1 MKRLFKNVLL
11 VLLLALGFI
20 FGSLDVYAEEA
31 SSDVSRWTVPPIE
44 KLTTSD
50 GIDIVPDT
58 SNMVID
64 PMWGDL
70 SGELLL
76 TVIISED
83 YEKDEIVIAPEA
95 FQAISRE
102 IYNVLKKYGAESG
115 FDKDYFQFYNS
126 FQAGDNFKIKMVIKN
141 LSKFDYYYEE
151 TSFEIFPTEPLV
163 YKEKDDSTN
172 ETTGDRFFNG
182 IDLPKGFTF
191 RRTYN
196 TALKALIPGSEG
208 RYMTDDVV
216 GEALKEKGY
225 VGIEEYDK
233 YLLDFYNE
241 KYGTSYTRLDQ
252 FNKGIIREM
261 LSDADPIYLYNEA
274 YLPLFPEMNEKQLT
288 TALRKNADA
297 KPLIDEALKGTGFS
311 NPIDYLLNYYNKKYN
326 SNVCSLAYLC
336 DDAIN
341 DLFAYKGY
349 ESGSFTTETN
359 SAILLLAYDY
369 FYNEGLGFYFDEKD
383 EEGNYVDNKDI
394 ENSDRTGSLKSIGA
408 YRRDGK
414 KGDEEILERAG
425 TLESNSEKTIS
436 GVLKN
441 IGDYTP
447 NAYIGFNFMTNLRL
461 KYKAK
466 TGNLIIRYVDREG
479 NELLSDVTS
488 TEMVGKNYQTN
499 PEDILNYELVD
510 IDGVEL
516 GEYIDGTIIV
526 TYIYDKVGSEETGE
540 ITPPN
545 TGVSTTNSGLLIL
558 SLLVVNA
565 LGVSVVLR
573 KNN

>member
-11 VLLLALGFI
+11 VLLFALGFI

-102 IYNVLKKYGAESG
+102 IYNVLKEAGMEQG
-115 FDKDYFQFYNS
+115 LDEDYFKFYNP
-126 FQAGDNFKIKMVIKN
+126 FQAGDSFRVRLVITN
-141 LSKFDYYYEE
+141 LSKFNYYYEE

-163 YKEKDDSTN
+163 YGEKTG
-172 ETTGDRFFNG
+172 ETTGDKFFNG
-182 IDLPKGFTF
+182 IELPDGFTF
-191 RRTYN
+191 RRAYN
-196 TALKALIPGSEG
+196 SALQALIPNKTGRLMTDDTLGAALKA
-208 RYMTDDVV
+208 
-216 GEALKEKGY
+216 KGY
-225 VGIEEYDK
+225 AGIEEYDK

-261 LSDADPIYLYNEA
+261 FSDADPFYTLNDA
-274 YLPLFPEMNEKQLT
+274 YKKGLGITWLSGIPS
-288 TALRKNADA
+288 RA
-297 KPLIDEALKGTGFS
+297 KEDVDEALKNHGYNSPLEF
-311 NPIDYLLNYYNKKYN
+311 ILDYYNV
-326 SNVCSLAYLC
+326 SNISELT
-336 DDAIN
+336 N
-341 DLFAYKGY
+341 DMVSEFFANGN
-349 ESGSFTTETN
+349 ESGSYAIETN
-359 SAILLLAYDY
+359 KTMLVLAYNY
-369 FYNEGLGFYFDEKD
+369 FYNEGLGFYFDTKD
-383 EEGNYVDNKDI
+383 ENGNYS
-394 ENSDRTGSLKSIGA
+394 ENPEVSRSDVNGGSYSIGS
-408 YRRDGK
+408 YLRDEK

-425 TLESNSEKTIS
+425 ILKSNSENTIS
-436 GVLKN
+436 GTLKN
-441 IGDYTP
+441 VGNYTP
-447 NAYIGFNFMTNLRL
+447 NAYLDYFFMVNLQL

-545 TGVSTTNSGLLIL
+545 TGVSTTNSSLLIL

-565 LGVSVVLR
+565 LGASVVLR

>member
-1 MKRLFKNVLL
+1 MKKILQNILFVLIVVFGFML
-11 VLLLALGFI
+11 V
-20 FGSLDVYAEEA
+20 STNVYAEEA

-50 GIDIVPDT
+50 GIVIVPDT
-58 SNMVID
+58 SNIVID
-64 PMWGDL
+64 VGPYWAEVG
-70 SGELLL
+70 GE
-76 TVIISED
+76 VILNITIKED
-83 YEKDEIVIAPEA
+83 YEKDVIVIAPEV
-95 FQAISRE
+95 FQTISRE
-102 IYNVLKKYGAESG
+102 IYNVFKKVGMEQG
-115 FDKDYFQFYNS
+115 LDEDYFKFNNP
-126 FQAGDNFKIKMVIKN
+126 FQAGDDFRVRLVITN
-141 LSKFDYYYEE
+141 LSKFNYYYEE

-163 YKEKDDSTN
+163 YGKTTG
-172 ETTGDRFFNG
+172 ETTGDKFFNG
-182 IDLPKGFTF
+182 IELPEGFTF

-196 TALKALIPGSEG
+196 TALQALIPNSNG
-208 RYMTDDVV
+208 RNMTDDVV
-216 GEALKEKGY
+216 DAALKEKGY

-261 LSDADPIYLYNEA
+261 FNDVDPLYGPWIARKLGIFITPALQGNPGKLKAEILDKLAEKKFDNALEFVLEYFGISNISELTDEMINE
-274 YLPLFPEMNEKQLT
+274 LFG
-288 TALRKNADA
+288 
-297 KPLIDEALKGTGFS
+297 EAGG
-311 NPIDYLLNYYNKKYN
+311 
-326 SNVCSLAYLC
+326 
-336 DDAIN
+336 
-341 DLFAYKGY
+341 
-349 ESGSFTTETN
+349 ESGSFAIETN
-359 SAILLLAYDY
+359 KTMLILAYNY
-369 FYNEGLGFYFDEKD
+369 FYNEGLGFYFDTKD
-383 EEGNYVDNKDI
+383 ETGNYV
-394 ENSDRTGSLKSIGA
+394 ENPEVSNSNSNGGSYSIGS
-408 YRRDGK
+408 YLRDET
-414 KGDEEILERAG
+414 KGDEEIKERAG
-425 TLESNSEKTIS
+425 TLESNSENTIS
-436 GVLKN
+436 GTLKN
-441 IGDYTP
+441 IGNYTP
-447 NAYIGFNFMTNLRL
+447 NAYLDYFFMVNLQLR
-461 KYKAK
+461 YKAK
-466 TGNLIIRYVDREG
+466 YGNLIIKYVDREG

-558 SLLVVNA
+558 SLLAVNA

>member
-11 VLLLALGFI
+11 VLLLTLGFV

-50 GIDIVPDT
+50 GIVIVPDT
-58 SNMVID
+58 SNIVID
-64 PMWGDL
+64 VGPYGAEVG
-70 SGELLL
+70 GE
-76 TVIISED
+76 VILNITIKED
-83 YEKDEIVIAPEA
+83 YEKDVIVIAPEV
-95 FQAISRE
+95 FQTISRE
-102 IYNVLKKYGAESG
+102 IYNVFKKVGMEQG
-115 FDKDYFQFYNS
+115 LDEDYFKFYNP
-126 FQAGDNFKIKMVIKN
+126 FQAGDSFRVRLVITN
-141 LSKFDYYYEE
+141 LSKFNYYYEE

-163 YKEKDDSTN
+163 YGEKTG
-172 ETTGDRFFNG
+172 ETTGDKFFNG
-182 IDLPKGFTF
+182 IELPDGFTF
-191 RRTYN
+191 RRAYN
-196 TALKALIPGSEG
+196 SALQALIPNSNG
-208 RYMTDDVV
+208 RNMTDDVV
-216 GEALKEKGY
+216 DAALKEKGY

-311 NPIDYLLNYYNKKYN
+311 NPIDYLLDYYNKKYN
-326 SNVCSLAYLC
+326 SNVSSLAYLC

-394 ENSDRTGSLKSIGA
+394 ENSDRTGSLNSIGS
-408 YRRDGK
+408 YMRDEK

-545 TGVSTTNSGLLIL
+545 TGVSTTNSSLLIL

-565 LGVSVVLR
+565 LGASVVLR

>member
-11 VLLLALGFI
+11 VLLLTLGFV

-58 SNMVID
+58 SNVVIKV
-64 PMWGDL
+64 GRYSAEV
-70 SGELLL
+70 SGE
-76 TVIISED
+76 VILNVTIDED

-102 IYNVLKKYGAESG
+102 IYNVLKKAGREQG
-115 FDKDYFQFYNS
+115 LDEDYFKFYNP
-126 FQAGDNFKIKMVIKN
+126 FQAGDSFRVRLVITN
-141 LSKFDYYYEE
+141 LSKFNYYYEE

-163 YKEKDDSTN
+163 YGEKTG
-172 ETTGDRFFNG
+172 ETTGDKFFNG
-182 IDLPKGFTF
+182 IELPDGFTF
-191 RRTYN
+191 RRAYN
-196 TALKALIPGSEG
+196 SALQALIPNKTGRLMTDDTLGAALKA
-208 RYMTDDVV
+208 
-216 GEALKEKGY
+216 KGY
-225 VGIEEYDK
+225 AGIEEYDK

-261 LSDADPIYLYNEA
+261 FSDADPFYTLNDA
-274 YLPLFPEMNEKQLT
+274 Y
-288 TALRKNADA
+288 RKGLGITWLSANPRSA
-297 KPLIDEALKGTGFS
+297 KRDVDKALKNHGYNS
-311 NPIDYLLNYYNKKYN
+311 PIEFILDYYNV
-326 SNVCSLAYLC
+326 SNISELT
-336 DDAIN
+336 N
-341 DLFAYKGY
+341 DMVSEFFANGN
-349 ESGSFTTETN
+349 ESGSYAIETN
-359 SAILLLAYDY
+359 KTMLVLAYNY
-369 FYNEGLGFYFDEKD
+369 FYNEGLGFYFDTKD
-383 EEGNYVDNKDI
+383 ENGNYS
-394 ENSDRTGSLKSIGA
+394 ENPEVSRSDVNGGSYSIGS
-408 YRRDGK
+408 YLRDEK

-425 TLESNSEKTIS
+425 TLKSNSENTIS
-436 GVLKN
+436 GTLKN
-441 IGDYTP
+441 VGNYTP
-447 NAYIGFNFMTNLRL
+447 NAYLDYFFMVNLQL

-479 NELLSDVTS
+479 NELLSSVTS

-526 TYIYDKVGSEETGE
+526 TYIYDKVGSEGTGE

-545 TGVSTTNSGLLIL
+545 TGVSTTNSCLFIL
-558 SLLVVNA
+558 SLLAVNA
-565 LGVSVVLR
+565 LGASVVLR

>member
-1 MKRLFKNVLL
+1 MKRLFKDVLL
-11 VLLLALGFI
+11 VLLLALGFV

-50 GIDIVPDT
+50 GIDITPDT
-58 SNMVID
+58 SNVVIKV
-64 PMWGDL
+64 GKYSAEV
-70 SGELLL
+70 SGE
-76 TVIISED
+76 VILNITIDEN

-102 IYNVLKKYGAESG
+102 IYNVLKEAGREQG
-115 FDKDYFQFYNS
+115 LDEDYFKFYNP
-126 FQAGDNFKIKMVIKN
+126 FQAGDSFRVRLVITN

-163 YKEKDDSTN
+163 YGEKTG
-172 ETTGDRFFNG
+172 ETTGDKFFNG
-182 IDLPKGFTF
+182 IELPDGFTF
-191 RRTYN
+191 RRAYN
-196 TALKALIPGSEG
+196 SALQALIPNKTGRLMTDDTLGAALKA
-208 RYMTDDVV
+208 
-216 GEALKEKGY
+216 KGY
-225 VGIEEYDK
+225 AGIEEYDK

-261 LSDADPIYLYNEA
+261 FSDADPFYTLNDA
-274 YLPLFPEMNEKQLT
+274 Y
-288 TALRKNADA
+288 RKGLGITWLSGIPSRA
-297 KPLIDEALKGTGFS
+297 KEDVDKALKNHGYNSPLEF
-311 NPIDYLLNYYNKKYN
+311 ILDYYNV
-326 SNVCSLAYLC
+326 SNISELT
-336 DDAIN
+336 N
-341 DLFAYKGY
+341 DMVSEFFANGN
-349 ESGSFTTETN
+349 ESGSYAIETN
-359 SAILLLAYDY
+359 KTMLVLAYNY
-369 FYNEGLGFYFDEKD
+369 FYNEGLGFYFDTKD
-383 EEGNYVDNKDI
+383 ENGNYI
-394 ENSDRTGSLKSIGA
+394 ENPEVRRSDVNGGSYSIGS
-408 YRRDGK
+408 YLRDEK

-425 TLESNSEKTIS
+425 TLKSNSENTIS
-436 GVLKN
+436 GTLKN
-441 IGDYTP
+441 VGNYTP
-447 NAYIGFNFMTNLRL
+447 DAYLDYFFMVNLQL

-466 TGNLIIRYVDREG
+466 YGNLIIRYVDREG
-479 NELLSDVTS
+479 NELLSSVTS

-510 IDGVEL
+510 IDGVEI

-558 SLLVVNA
+558 SLLAVNA
-565 LGVSVVLR
+565 LGASVVLR

>member
-1 MKRLFKNVLL
+1 
-11 VLLLALGFI
+11 
-20 FGSLDVYAEEA
+20 
-31 SSDVSRWTVPPIE
+31 
-44 KLTTSD
+44 
-50 GIDIVPDT
+50 
-58 SNMVID
+58 
-64 PMWGDL
+64 
-70 SGELLL
+70 
-76 TVIISED
+76 
-83 YEKDEIVIAPEA
+83 
-95 FQAISRE
+95 
-102 IYNVLKKYGAESG
+102 
-115 FDKDYFQFYNS
+115 
-126 FQAGDNFKIKMVIKN
+126 
-141 LSKFDYYYEE
+141 
-151 TSFEIFPTEPLV
+151 
-163 YKEKDDSTN
+163 
-172 ETTGDRFFNG
+172 
-182 IDLPKGFTF
+182 
-191 RRTYN
+191 
-196 TALKALIPGSEG
+196 
-208 RYMTDDVV
+208 
-216 GEALKEKGY
+216 
-225 VGIEEYDK
+225 
-233 YLLDFYNE
+233 
-241 KYGTSYTRLDQ
+241 
-252 FNKGIIREM
+252 M
-261 LSDADPIYLYNEA
+261 LSDADPIYVYNEA

-326 SNVCSLAYLC
+326 SNVSSLAYLC

-394 ENSDRTGSLKSIGA
+394 ENSDRTGSLNSIGS
-408 YRRDGK
+408 YMRDEK

-466 TGNLIIRYVDREG
+466 TGNLIIKYVDREG

-545 TGVSTTNSGLLIL
+545 TGVSTTNSSLLIL

-565 LGVSVVLR
+565 LGASVVLR

>member
-1 MKRLFKNVLL
+1 MKKILQNILFVLIVVFGFML
-11 VLLLALGFI
+11 V
-20 FGSLDVYAEEA
+20 STNVYAEET

-50 GIDIVPDT
+50 GIVIVPDT
-58 SNMVID
+58 SNIVID
-64 PMWGDL
+64 VGPDGAEVG
-70 SGELLL
+70 GE
-76 TVIISED
+76 VILNITIKED
-83 YEKDEIVIAPEA
+83 YEKDVIVIAPEV
-95 FQAISRE
+95 FQTISRE
-102 IYNVLKKYGAESG
+102 IYNVFKKVGMEQG
-115 FDKDYFQFYNS
+115 LDEDYFKFYNP
-126 FQAGDNFKIKMVIKN
+126 FQAGDSFRVRLVITN
-141 LSKFDYYYEE
+141 LSKFNYYYEE

-163 YKEKDDSTN
+163 YGEKTG
-172 ETTGDRFFNG
+172 ETTGDKFFNG
-182 IDLPKGFTF
+182 IELPDGFTF
-191 RRTYN
+191 RRAYN
-196 TALKALIPGSEG
+196 TALQALIPNSNG
-208 RYMTDDVV
+208 RNMTDDVV
-216 GEALKEKGY
+216 DAALKEKGY

-233 YLLDFYNE
+233 YLLNFYNE

-261 LSDADPIYLYNEA
+261 FSDADPFYTLNDA
-274 YLPLFPEMNEKQLT
+274 YKKGLGITWLSGIPS
-288 TALRKNADA
+288 RA
-297 KPLIDEALKGTGFS
+297 KEDVDEALKNHGYNSPLEF
-311 NPIDYLLNYYNKKYN
+311 ILDYYNV
-326 SNVCSLAYLC
+326 SNISELT
-336 DDAIN
+336 N
-341 DLFAYKGY
+341 DMVSEFFANGI
-349 ESGSFTTETN
+349 ESGSYAIETN
-359 SAILLLAYDY
+359 KTMLVLAYNY
-369 FYNEGLGFYFDEKD
+369 FYNEGLGFYFDTKD
-383 EEGNYVDNKDI
+383 DNGNYS
-394 ENSDRTGSLKSIGA
+394 ENPEVSRSDVNGGSYSIGS
-408 YRRDGK
+408 YLRDEK

-425 TLESNSEKTIS
+425 ILKSNSENTIS
-436 GVLKN
+436 GTLKN
-441 IGDYTP
+441 VGNYTP
-447 NAYIGFNFMTNLRL
+447 NAYLDYFFMVNLQL

-545 TGVSTTNSGLLIL
+545 TGVSTTNSSLLIL

-565 LGVSVVLR
+565 LGASVVLR

>member
-11 VLLLALGFI
+11 VLLLTLGFV

-102 IYNVLKKYGAESG
+102 IYNVLKEAGMEQG
-115 FDKDYFQFYNS
+115 LDEDYFKFYNP
-126 FQAGDNFKIKMVIKN
+126 FQAGDSFRVRLVITN
-141 LSKFDYYYEE
+141 LSKFNYYYEE

-163 YKEKDDSTN
+163 YGEKTG
-172 ETTGDRFFNG
+172 ETTGDKFFNG
-182 IDLPKGFTF
+182 IELPDGFTF
-191 RRTYN
+191 RRAYN
-196 TALKALIPGSEG
+196 SALQALIPNKTGRLMTDDTLGAALKA
-208 RYMTDDVV
+208 
-216 GEALKEKGY
+216 KGY
-225 VGIEEYDK
+225 AGIEEYDK

-261 LSDADPIYLYNEA
+261 FSDADPFYTLNDA
-274 YLPLFPEMNEKQLT
+274 YKKGLGITWLSGIPS
-288 TALRKNADA
+288 RA
-297 KPLIDEALKGTGFS
+297 KEDVDEALKNHGYNSPLEF
-311 NPIDYLLNYYNKKYN
+311 ILDYYNV
-326 SNVCSLAYLC
+326 SNISELT
-336 DDAIN
+336 N
-341 DLFAYKGY
+341 DMVSEFFANGN
-349 ESGSFTTETN
+349 ESGSYAIETN
-359 SAILLLAYDY
+359 KTMLVLAYNY
-369 FYNEGLGFYFDEKD
+369 FYNEGLGFYFDTKD
-383 EEGNYVDNKDI
+383 ENGNYS
-394 ENSDRTGSLKSIGA
+394 ENPEVSRSDVNGGSYSIGS
-408 YRRDGK
+408 YLRDEK

-425 TLESNSEKTIS
+425 ILKSNSENTIS
-436 GVLKN
+436 GTLKN
-441 IGDYTP
+441 VGNYTP
-447 NAYIGFNFMTNLRL
+447 NAYLDYFFMVNLQL

-565 LGVSVVLR
+565 LGASVVLR

>member
-11 VLLLALGFI
+11 VLLLTLGFV

-95 FQAISRE
+95 FQAISRK
-102 IYNVLKKYGAESG
+102 IYNVLKEAGMEQG
-115 FDKDYFQFYNS
+115 LDEDYFKFYNP
-126 FQAGDNFKIKMVIKN
+126 FQAGDSFRVRLVITN
-141 LSKFDYYYEE
+141 LSKFNYYYEE

-163 YKEKDDSTN
+163 YGEKTG
-172 ETTGDRFFNG
+172 ETTGDKFFNG
-182 IDLPKGFTF
+182 IELPDGFTF
-191 RRTYN
+191 RRAYN

-225 VGIEEYDK
+225 AGIEEYDK

-261 LSDADPIYLYNEA
+261 FNDVDPLYGPWIARKLGIFITPALQGNPGKLKAEILDKLAEKKFDNALEFVLEYFGISNISELTDEMINE
-274 YLPLFPEMNEKQLT
+274 LFG
-288 TALRKNADA
+288 
-297 KPLIDEALKGTGFS
+297 EAGG
-311 NPIDYLLNYYNKKYN
+311 
-326 SNVCSLAYLC
+326 
-336 DDAIN
+336 
-341 DLFAYKGY
+341 
-349 ESGSFTTETN
+349 ESGSFAIETN
-359 SAILLLAYDY
+359 KTMLILAYNY
-369 FYNEGLGFYFDEKD
+369 FYNEGLGFYFDTKD
-383 EEGNYVDNKDI
+383 ETGNYI
-394 ENSDRTGSLKSIGA
+394 ENPEVSNSNSNGGSYSIGS
-408 YRRDGK
+408 YLRDEK

-425 TLESNSEKTIS
+425 ILKSNSENTIS
-436 GVLKN
+436 GTLKN
-441 IGDYTP
+441 VGNYTP
-447 NAYIGFNFMTNLRL
+447 NAYLDYFFMVNLQL

-545 TGVSTTNSGLLIL
+545 TGVSTTNSSLLIL

-565 LGVSVVLR
+565 LGASVVLR

>member
-11 VLLLALGFI
+11 VLLLTLGFV

-102 IYNVLKKYGAESG
+102 IYNVLKEAGMEQG
-115 FDKDYFQFYNS
+115 LDEDYFKFYNP
-126 FQAGDNFKIKMVIKN
+126 FQAGDSFRVRLVITN
-141 LSKFDYYYEE
+141 LSKFNYYYEE

-163 YKEKDDSTN
+163 YGEKTG
-172 ETTGDRFFNG
+172 ETTGDKFFNG
-182 IDLPKGFTF
+182 IELPDGFTF
-191 RRTYN
+191 RRAYN

-225 VGIEEYDK
+225 AGIEEYDK

-261 LSDADPIYLYNEA
+261 FSDADPFYTLNDA
-274 YLPLFPEMNEKQLT
+274 YKKGLGITWLSGIPS
-288 TALRKNADA
+288 RA
-297 KPLIDEALKGTGFS
+297 KEDVDEALKNHGYNSPLEF
-311 NPIDYLLNYYNKKYN
+311 ILDYYNV
-326 SNVCSLAYLC
+326 SNISELT
-336 DDAIN
+336 N
-341 DLFAYKGY
+341 DMVSEFFANGN
-349 ESGSFTTETN
+349 ESGSYAIETN
-359 SAILLLAYDY
+359 KTMLVLAYNY
-369 FYNEGLGFYFDEKD
+369 FYNEGLGFYFDTKD
-383 EEGNYVDNKDI
+383 ENGNYS
-394 ENSDRTGSLKSIGA
+394 ENPEVSRSDVNGGSYSIGS
-408 YRRDGK
+408 YLRDEK

-425 TLESNSEKTIS
+425 ILKSNSENTIS
-436 GVLKN
+436 GTLKN
-441 IGDYTP
+441 VGNYTP
-447 NAYIGFNFMTNLRL
+447 NVYLDYFFMVNLQL

-545 TGVSTTNSGLLIL
+545 TGVSTTNSSLLIL

-565 LGVSVVLR
+565 LGASVVLR

>member
-11 VLLLALGFI
+11 VLLLTLGFV

-58 SNMVID
+58 SNVVIKV
-64 PMWGDL
+64 GRYSAEV
-70 SGELLL
+70 SGE
-76 TVIISED
+76 VILNVTIDED

-102 IYNVLKKYGAESG
+102 IYNVLKEAGREQG
-115 FDKDYFQFYNS
+115 LDEDYFKFYNP
-126 FQAGDNFKIKMVIKN
+126 FQAGDSFRVRLVITN
-141 LSKFDYYYEE
+141 LSKFNYYYEE

-163 YKEKDDSTN
+163 YGEKTG
-172 ETTGDRFFNG
+172 ETTGDKFFNG
-182 IDLPKGFTF
+182 IELPDGFTF
-191 RRTYN
+191 RRAYN
-196 TALKALIPGSEG
+196 SALQALVPNKTGRLMTDDTLGAALKA
-208 RYMTDDVV
+208 
-216 GEALKEKGY
+216 KGY
-225 VGIEEYDK
+225 AGIEEYDK

-261 LSDADPIYLYNEA
+261 FSDVDPFYTLNDAYKKGLGITWLSGIPS
-274 YLPLFPEMNEKQLT
+274 
-288 TALRKNADA
+288 RA
-297 KPLIDEALKGTGFS
+297 KEDVDEALKNHGYNSPLEF
-311 NPIDYLLNYYNKKYN
+311 ILDYYNV
-326 SNVCSLAYLC
+326 SNISELT
-336 DDAIN
+336 N
-341 DLFAYKGY
+341 DMVSEFFANGN
-349 ESGSFTTETN
+349 ESGSYAIETN
-359 SAILLLAYDY
+359 KTMLVLAYNY
-369 FYNEGLGFYFDEKD
+369 FYNEGLGFYFDTKD
-383 EEGNYVDNKDI
+383 ENGNYS
-394 ENSDRTGSLKSIGA
+394 ENPEVSRSDVNGGSYSIGS
-408 YRRDGK
+408 YLRDEK

-425 TLESNSEKTIS
+425 ILKSNSENTIS
-436 GVLKN
+436 GTLKN
-441 IGDYTP
+441 VGNYTP
-447 NAYIGFNFMTNLRL
+447 NAYLDYFFMVNLQL

-545 TGVSTTNSGLLIL
+545 TGVSTTNSSLLIL

-565 LGVSVVLR
+565 LGASVVLR

>member
-11 VLLLALGFI
+11 VLLLTLGFV

-58 SNMVID
+58 SNVVIKV
-64 PMWGDL
+64 GRYSAEV
-70 SGELLL
+70 SGE
-76 TVIISED
+76 VILNVTIDED

-102 IYNVLKKYGAESG
+102 IYNVLKEAGREQG
-115 FDKDYFQFYNS
+115 LDEDYFKFYNP
-126 FQAGDNFKIKMVIKN
+126 FQAGDSFRVRLVITN
-141 LSKFDYYYEE
+141 LSKFNYYYEE

-163 YKEKDDSTN
+163 YGEKTG
-172 ETTGDRFFNG
+172 ETTGDKFFNG
-182 IDLPKGFTF
+182 IELPDGFTF
-191 RRTYN
+191 RRAYN
-196 TALKALIPGSEG
+196 SALQALIPNKTGRLMTDDTLGAALKA
-208 RYMTDDVV
+208 
-216 GEALKEKGY
+216 KGY
-225 VGIEEYDK
+225 AGIEEYDK

-261 LSDADPIYLYNEA
+261 FSDADPFYTLNDA
-274 YLPLFPEMNEKQLT
+274 YKKGLGITWLSGIPS
-288 TALRKNADA
+288 RA
-297 KPLIDEALKGTGFS
+297 KEDVDEALKNHGYNSPLEF
-311 NPIDYLLNYYNKKYN
+311 ILDYYNV
-326 SNVCSLAYLC
+326 SNISELT
-336 DDAIN
+336 N
-341 DLFAYKGY
+341 DMVSEFFANGN
-349 ESGSFTTETN
+349 ESGSYAIETN
-359 SAILLLAYDY
+359 KTMLVLAYNY
-369 FYNEGLGFYFDEKD
+369 FYNEGLGFYFDTKD
-383 EEGNYVDNKDI
+383 ENGNYS
-394 ENSDRTGSLKSIGA
+394 ENPEVSRSDVNGGSYSIGS
-408 YRRDGK
+408 YLRDEK

-425 TLESNSEKTIS
+425 ILKSNSENTIS
-436 GVLKN
+436 GTLKN
-441 IGDYTP
+441 VGNYTP
-447 NAYIGFNFMTNLRL
+447 NAYLDYFFMVNLQL

-545 TGVSTTNSGLLIL
+545 TGVSTTNSSLLIL

-565 LGVSVVLR
+565 LGASVVLI

>member
-1 MKRLFKNVLL
+1 MKRLFKDVLL
-11 VLLLALGFI
+11 VLLLALGFV

-50 GIDIVPDT
+50 GIDITPDT
-58 SNMVID
+58 SNVVIKV
-64 PMWGDL
+64 GKYSAEV
-70 SGELLL
+70 SGE
-76 TVIISED
+76 VILNITIDEN

-102 IYNVLKKYGAESG
+102 IYNVLKEAGREQG
-115 FDKDYFQFYNS
+115 LDEDYFKFYNP
-126 FQAGDNFKIKMVIKN
+126 FQAGDSFRVRLVITN

-163 YKEKDDSTN
+163 YGEKTG
-172 ETTGDRFFNG
+172 ETTGDKFFNG
-182 IDLPKGFTF
+182 IELPDGFTF
-191 RRTYN
+191 RRAYN
-196 TALKALIPGSEG
+196 SALQALIPNKNGRLMTDDTLGAALKA
-208 RYMTDDVV
+208 
-216 GEALKEKGY
+216 KGY
-225 VGIEEYDK
+225 AGIEEYDK

-261 LSDADPIYLYNEA
+261 FSDADPFYTLNDA
-274 YLPLFPEMNEKQLT
+274 YRKGLGITWLSANPRSAKSDVDA
-288 TALRKNADA
+288 ALRKHGYNS
-297 KPLIDEALKGTGFS
+297 PLEFILD
-311 NPIDYLLNYYNKKYN
+311 YYNV
-326 SNVCSLAYLC
+326 SNISELT
-336 DDAIN
+336 N
-341 DLFAYKGY
+341 DMVSEFFANGN
-349 ESGSFTTETN
+349 ESGSYAIETN
-359 SAILLLAYDY
+359 KTMLVLAYNY
-369 FYNEGLGFYFDEKD
+369 FYNEGLGFYFDTKD
-383 EEGNYVDNKDI
+383 ENGNYS
-394 ENSDRTGSLKSIGA
+394 ENPEVRRSDVNGGSYSIGS
-408 YRRDGK
+408 YLRDEK

-425 TLESNSEKTIS
+425 TLKSNSENTIS
-436 GVLKN
+436 GTLKN
-441 IGDYTP
+441 VGNYTP
-447 NAYIGFNFMTNLRL
+447 DAYLDYFFMVNLQL

-466 TGNLIIRYVDREG
+466 YGNLIIRYVDREG
-479 NELLSDVTS
+479 NELLSSVTS

-545 TGVSTTNSGLLIL
+545 TGVSTTNPGLLIL
-558 SLLVVNA
+558 SLLAVNA
-565 LGVSVVLR
+565 LGASVVLR

>member
-11 VLLLALGFI
+11 VLLLTLGFV

-50 GIDIVPDT
+50 GIVIVPDT
-58 SNMVID
+58 SNIVID
-64 PMWGDL
+64 VGPDGAEVG
-70 SGELLL
+70 GE
-76 TVIISED
+76 VILNITIKED
-83 YEKDEIVIAPEA
+83 YEKDVIVIAPEV
-95 FQAISRE
+95 FQTISRE
-102 IYNVLKKYGAESG
+102 IYNVFKKVGMEQG
-115 FDKDYFQFYNS
+115 LDEDYFKFYNP
-126 FQAGDNFKIKMVIKN
+126 FQAGDSFRVRLVITN
-141 LSKFDYYYEE
+141 LSKFNYYYEE

-163 YKEKDDSTN
+163 YGEKTG
-172 ETTGDRFFNG
+172 ETTGDKFFNG
-182 IDLPKGFTF
+182 IELPDGFTF
-191 RRTYN
+191 RRAYN
-196 TALKALIPGSEG
+196 TALQALIPNSNG
-208 RYMTDDVV
+208 RNMTDDVV
-216 GEALKEKGY
+216 DAALKEKGY

-261 LSDADPIYLYNEA
+261 FNDVDPLYGPWIARKLGIFITPALQGNPGKLKAEILDKLAEKKFDNALEFVLEYFGISNISELTDEMINE
-274 YLPLFPEMNEKQLT
+274 LFG
-288 TALRKNADA
+288 
-297 KPLIDEALKGTGFS
+297 EAGG
-311 NPIDYLLNYYNKKYN
+311 
-326 SNVCSLAYLC
+326 
-336 DDAIN
+336 
-341 DLFAYKGY
+341 
-349 ESGSFTTETN
+349 ESGSFAIETN
-359 SAILLLAYDY
+359 KTMLILAYNY
-369 FYNEGLGFYFDEKD
+369 FYNEGLGFYFDTKD
-383 EEGNYVDNKDI
+383 ETGNYI
-394 ENSDRTGSLKSIGA
+394 ENPEVSNSNSNGGSYSIGS
-408 YRRDGK
+408 YLRDET
-414 KGDEEILERAG
+414 KGDEEIKERAG
-425 TLESNSEKTIS
+425 TLESNSENTIS
-436 GVLKN
+436 GTLKN
-441 IGDYTP
+441 VGNYTP
-447 NAYIGFNFMTNLRL
+447 NAYLDYFFMVNLQL

-479 NELLSDVTS
+479 NELLSSVTN
-488 TEMVGKNYQTN
+488 TEIVGKDYQTN

-545 TGVSTTNSGLLIL
+545 TGVSITNSGLLIL

-565 LGVSVVLR
+565 LGASVVLR

>member
-11 VLLLALGFI
+11 VLLLTLGFV

-31 SSDVSRWTVPPIE
+31 SSDVSKWTVPPIE

-58 SNMVID
+58 SNVVIKV
-64 PMWGDL
+64 GRYSAEV
-70 SGELLL
+70 SGE
-76 TVIISED
+76 VILNVTIDED
-83 YEKDEIVIAPEA
+83 YEKDVIVIAPEV
-95 FQAISRE
+95 FQTISRE
-102 IYNVLKKYGAESG
+102 IYNVFKKVGMEQG
-115 FDKDYFQFYNS
+115 LDEDYFKFYNP
-126 FQAGDNFKIKMVIKN
+126 FQAGDSFRVRLVITN
-141 LSKFDYYYEE
+141 LSKFNYYYEE

-163 YKEKDDSTN
+163 YGEKTG
-172 ETTGDRFFNG
+172 ETTGDKFFNG
-182 IDLPKGFTF
+182 IELPDGFTF
-191 RRTYN
+191 RRAYN
-196 TALKALIPGSEG
+196 TALQALIPNSNG
-208 RYMTDDVV
+208 RNMTDDVV
-216 GEALKEKGY
+216 DAALKEKGY

-261 LSDADPIYLYNEA
+261 FNDVDPLYGPWIARKLGIFITPALQGNPGKLKAEILDKLAEKKFDNALEFVLEYFGISNISELTDEMINE
-274 YLPLFPEMNEKQLT
+274 LFG
-288 TALRKNADA
+288 
-297 KPLIDEALKGTGFS
+297 EAGG
-311 NPIDYLLNYYNKKYN
+311 
-326 SNVCSLAYLC
+326 
-336 DDAIN
+336 
-341 DLFAYKGY
+341 
-349 ESGSFTTETN
+349 ESGSFAIETN
-359 SAILLLAYDY
+359 KTMLILAYNY
-369 FYNEGLGFYFDEKD
+369 FYNEGLGFYFDTKD
-383 EEGNYVDNKDI
+383 ETGNYI
-394 ENSDRTGSLKSIGA
+394 ENPEVSNSNSNGGSYSIGS
-408 YRRDGK
+408 YLRDET
-414 KGDEEILERAG
+414 KGDEEIKERAG
-425 TLESNSEKTIS
+425 TLESNSENTIS
-436 GVLKN
+436 GTLKN
-441 IGDYTP
+441 VGNYTP
-447 NAYIGFNFMTNLRL
+447 NAYLDYFFMVNLQL

-545 TGVSTTNSGLLIL
+545 TGVSTTNSSLLIL

-565 LGVSVVLR
+565 LGASVVLR

>member
-11 VLLLALGFI
+11 ILLLTLGFV

-58 SNMVID
+58 SNVVIKV
-64 PMWGDL
+64 GKYSAEV
-70 SGELLL
+70 SGE
-76 TVIISED
+76 VILNVTIDED

-95 FQAISRE
+95 FQAISGE
-102 IYNVLKKYGAESG
+102 IYNVLKEAGREQG
-115 FDKDYFQFYNS
+115 LDEDYFKFYNP
-126 FQAGDNFKIKMVIKN
+126 FQAGDSFRVRLVITN
-141 LSKFDYYYEE
+141 LSKFNYYYEE

-163 YKEKDDSTN
+163 YGEKTG
-172 ETTGDRFFNG
+172 ETTGDKFFNG
-182 IDLPKGFTF
+182 IELPDGFTF
-191 RRTYN
+191 RRAYN
-196 TALKALIPGSEG
+196 SALQALIPNKTGRLMTDDTLGAALKA
-208 RYMTDDVV
+208 
-216 GEALKEKGY
+216 KGY
-225 VGIEEYDK
+225 AGIEEYDK

-261 LSDADPIYLYNEA
+261 FSDADPFYTLNDA
-274 YLPLFPEMNEKQLT
+274 YKKGLGITWLSGNP
-288 TALRKNADA
+288 RRA
-297 KPLIDEALKGTGFS
+297 KEDVDEALKNHGYNSPLEF
-311 NPIDYLLNYYNKKYN
+311 ILDYYNV
-326 SNVCSLAYLC
+326 SNISELT
-336 DDAIN
+336 N
-341 DLFAYKGY
+341 DMVSEFFANGN
-349 ESGSFTTETN
+349 ESGSYAIETN
-359 SAILLLAYDY
+359 KTMLVLAYNY
-369 FYNEGLGFYFDEKD
+369 FYNEGLGFYFDTKD
-383 EEGNYVDNKDI
+383 ENGNYS
-394 ENSDRTGSLKSIGA
+394 ENPEVNRSNVNGGSYSIGS
-408 YRRDGK
+408 YLRDEK

-425 TLESNSEKTIS
+425 ILKSNSENTIS
-436 GVLKN
+436 GTLKN
-441 IGDYTP
+441 VGNYTP
-447 NAYIGFNFMTNLRL
+447 NAYLDYFFMVNLQL

-479 NELLSDVTS
+479 NELLSNVTS

-545 TGVSTTNSGLLIL
+545 TGVSTTNSSLLIL

-565 LGVSVVLR
+565 LGASVVLR

>member
-1 MKRLFKNVLL
+1 MKKILQNILFVLIVVFGFML
-11 VLLLALGFI
+11 V
-20 FGSLDVYAEEA
+20 STNVYAEEA

-50 GIDIVPDT
+50 GIVIVPDT
-58 SNMVID
+58 SNIVID
-64 PMWGDL
+64 VGPDGAEVG
-70 SGELLL
+70 GE
-76 TVIISED
+76 VILNITIKED
-83 YEKDEIVIAPEA
+83 YEKDVIVIAPEV
-95 FQAISRE
+95 FQTISRE
-102 IYNVLKKYGAESG
+102 IYNVFKKVGMEQG
-115 FDKDYFQFYNS
+115 LDEDYFKFYNP
-126 FQAGDNFKIKMVIKN
+126 FQAGDSFRVRLVITN
-141 LSKFDYYYEE
+141 LSKFNYYYEE

-163 YKEKDDSTN
+163 YGEKTG
-172 ETTGDRFFNG
+172 ETTGDKFFNG
-182 IDLPKGFTF
+182 IELPDGFTF
-191 RRTYN
+191 RRAYN
-196 TALKALIPGSEG
+196 TALQALIPNSNG
-208 RYMTDDVV
+208 RNMTDDVV
-216 GEALKEKGY
+216 DAALKEKGY

-261 LSDADPIYLYNEA
+261 FNDVDPLYGPWIARKLGIFITPALQGNPGKLKAEILDKLAEKKFDNALEFVLEYFGISNISELTDEMINE
-274 YLPLFPEMNEKQLT
+274 LFG
-288 TALRKNADA
+288 
-297 KPLIDEALKGTGFS
+297 EAGG
-311 NPIDYLLNYYNKKYN
+311 
-326 SNVCSLAYLC
+326 
-336 DDAIN
+336 
-341 DLFAYKGY
+341 
-349 ESGSFTTETN
+349 ESGSFAIETN
-359 SAILLLAYDY
+359 KTMLILAYNY
-369 FYNEGLGFYFDEKD
+369 FYNEGLGFYFDTKD
-383 EEGNYVDNKDI
+383 ETGNYI
-394 ENSDRTGSLKSIGA
+394 ENPEVSNSNSNGGSYSIGS
-408 YRRDGK
+408 YLRDET
-414 KGDEEILERAG
+414 KGDEEIKERAG
-425 TLESNSEKTIS
+425 TLESNSENTIS
-436 GVLKN
+436 GTLKN
-441 IGDYTP
+441 IGNYTP
-447 NAYIGFNFMTNLRL
+447 NAYLDYFFMVNLQL

-545 TGVSTTNSGLLIL
+545 TGVSTTNSSLLIL

-565 LGVSVVLR
+565 LGASVVLR

>member
-1 MKRLFKNVLL
+1 MKRLFKDV
-11 VLLLALGFI
+11 LLALLLTLGFV

-58 SNMVID
+58 SNVVIKV
-64 PMWGDL
+64 GRYSEEV
-70 SGELLL
+70 SGE
-76 TVIISED
+76 VILNVTIDED

-102 IYNVLKKYGAESG
+102 IYNVLKEAGREQG
-115 FDKDYFQFYNS
+115 LDEDYFKFYNP
-126 FQAGDNFKIKMVIKN
+126 FQAGDSFRVRLVITNF
-141 LSKFDYYYEE
+141 SKFNYYYEE

-163 YKEKDDSTN
+163 YGEKTG
-172 ETTGDRFFNG
+172 ETTGDKFFNG
-182 IDLPKGFTF
+182 IELPDGFTF
-191 RRTYN
+191 RRAYN
-196 TALKALIPGSEG
+196 SALRALIPNKTARLMTDDTLGAALKA
-208 RYMTDDVV
+208 
-216 GEALKEKGY
+216 KGY
-225 VGIEEYDK
+225 AGIEEYDK

-261 LSDADPIYLYNEA
+261 FSDADPFYTLNDA
-274 YLPLFPEMNEKQLT
+274 YKKGLGITWLSGNP
-288 TALRKNADA
+288 RRA
-297 KPLIDEALKGTGFS
+297 KEDVDEALKNHGYNSPLEF
-311 NPIDYLLNYYNKKYN
+311 ILDYYNV
-326 SNVCSLAYLC
+326 SNISELT
-336 DDAIN
+336 N
-341 DLFAYKGY
+341 DMVSEFFANGI
-349 ESGSFTTETN
+349 ESGSYAIETN
-359 SAILLLAYDY
+359 KTMLVLAYNY
-369 FYNEGLGFYFDEKD
+369 FYNEGLGFYFDTKD
-383 EEGNYVDNKDI
+383 ENGNYS
-394 ENSDRTGSLKSIGA
+394 ENPEVSRSDVNGGSYSIGS
-408 YRRDGK
+408 YLRDEK

-425 TLESNSEKTIS
+425 TLKSNSENTIS
-436 GVLKN
+436 GTLKN
-441 IGDYTP
+441 VGNYTP
-447 NAYIGFNFMTNLRL
+447 NAYLDYFFMVNLQL

-545 TGVSTTNSGLLIL
+545 TGVSTTNSSLLIL

>member
-11 VLLLALGFI
+11 VLLLTLGFV

-58 SNMVID
+58 SNVVIKV
-64 PMWGDL
+64 GRYSAEV
-70 SGELLL
+70 SGE
-76 TVIISED
+76 VILNVTIDED

-102 IYNVLKKYGAESG
+102 IYNVLKEAGREQG
-115 FDKDYFQFYNS
+115 LDEDYFKFYNP
-126 FQAGDNFKIKMVIKN
+126 FQAGDSFRVRLVITN
-141 LSKFDYYYEE
+141 LSKFNYYYEE

-163 YKEKDDSTN
+163 YGEKTG
-172 ETTGDRFFNG
+172 ETTGDKFFNG
-182 IDLPKGFTF
+182 IELPDGFTF
-191 RRTYN
+191 RRAYN
-196 TALKALIPGSEG
+196 SALQALIPNKTGRLMTDDTLGAALKA
-208 RYMTDDVV
+208 
-216 GEALKEKGY
+216 KGY
-225 VGIEEYDK
+225 AGIEEYDK

-261 LSDADPIYLYNEA
+261 FSDADPFYTLNDA
-274 YLPLFPEMNEKQLT
+274 YKKGLGITWLSGIPS
-288 TALRKNADA
+288 RA
-297 KPLIDEALKGTGFS
+297 KEDVDEALKNHGYNSPLEF
-311 NPIDYLLNYYNKKYN
+311 ILDYYNV
-326 SNVCSLAYLC
+326 SNISELT
-336 DDAIN
+336 N
-341 DLFAYKGY
+341 DMVSEFFANGN
-349 ESGSFTTETN
+349 ESGSYAIETN
-359 SAILLLAYDY
+359 KTMLVLAYNY
-369 FYNEGLGFYFDEKD
+369 FYNEGLGFYFDTKD
-383 EEGNYVDNKDI
+383 ENGNYS
-394 ENSDRTGSLKSIGA
+394 ENPEVSRSDVNGGSYSIGS
-408 YRRDGK
+408 YLRDEK

-425 TLESNSEKTIS
+425 ILKSNSENTIS
-436 GVLKN
+436 GTLKN
-441 IGDYTP
+441 VGNYTP
-447 NAYIGFNFMTNLRL
+447 NAYLDYFFMVNLQL

-516 GEYIDGTIIV
+516 GEYVDGTIIV

-545 TGVSTTNSGLLIL
+545 TGVSTTNSSLLIL

-565 LGVSVVLR
+565 LGASVVLR

>member
-11 VLLLALGFI
+11 VLLLTLGFV

-58 SNMVID
+58 SNVVIKV
-64 PMWGDL
+64 GKYSAEV
-70 SGELLL
+70 SGE
-76 TVIISED
+76 VILNITIDEN
-83 YEKDEIVIAPEA
+83 YEKDEVVIAPEA

-102 IYNVLKKYGAESG
+102 IYKVLKEAGREQG
-115 FDKDYFQFYNS
+115 LDEDYFKFYNP
-126 FQAGDNFKIKMVIKN
+126 FQAGDSFRVRLVITN
-141 LSKFDYYYEE
+141 LSKFNYYYEE

-163 YKEKDDSTN
+163 FGEKTG
-172 ETTGDRFFNG
+172 ETTEDKFFNG
-182 IDLPKGFTF
+182 IELPDGFTF
-191 RRTYN
+191 RRAYN
-196 TALKALIPGSEG
+196 SALQALIPNKTG
-208 RYMTDDVV
+208 RLMTDDTL
-216 GEALKEKGY
+216 GAALIAKGY
-225 VGIEEYDK
+225 AGIEEYDK

-261 LSDADPIYLYNEA
+261 FSDADPFYTLNDA
-274 YLPLFPEMNEKQLT
+274 Y
-288 TALRKNADA
+288 RKGLGITWLSGIPSSA
-297 KPLIDEALKGTGFS
+297 KRDVDEALRNHG
-311 NPIDYLLNYYNKKYN
+311 YN
-326 SNVCSLAYLC
+326 SPIEFILDYYKVSNISELTNDMVSEFFANGNESGTYAIETNKTMLVLAY
-336 DDAIN
+336 N
-341 DLFAYKGY
+341 
-349 ESGSFTTETN
+349 
-359 SAILLLAYDY
+359 Y
-369 FYNEGLGFYFDEKD
+369 FYNEGLGFYFDTKD
-383 EEGNYVDNKDI
+383 ENGNYS
-394 ENSDRTGSLKSIGA
+394 ENPEVSRSDVNGGSYSIGS
-408 YRRDGK
+408 YLRDEK

-425 TLESNSEKTIS
+425 TLKSNSENTIS
-436 GVLKN
+436 GTLQNVGN
-441 IGDYTP
+441 YTP
-447 NAYIGFNFMTNLRL
+447 NAYLDYFFMVNLQL

-479 NELLSDVTS
+479 NELLSNVTS

-526 TYIYDKVGSEETGE
+526 TYIYDKVGSEGTGE

-545 TGVSTTNSGLLIL
+545 TGVSTTNSGLFIL
-558 SLLVVNA
+558 SLLAVNA
-565 LGVSVVLR
+565 LGASVVLR

>member
-1 MKRLFKNVLL
+1 MKKILQNILFVLIVVFGFML
-11 VLLLALGFI
+11 V
-20 FGSLDVYAEEA
+20 STNVYAEEA

-50 GIDIVPDT
+50 GIVIVPDT
-58 SNMVID
+58 SNIVID
-64 PMWGDL
+64 VGPYWAEVG
-70 SGELLL
+70 GE
-76 TVIISED
+76 VILNITIKED
-83 YEKDEIVIAPEA
+83 YEKDVIVIAPEA

-102 IYNVLKKYGAESG
+102 IYNVLKEAGMEQG
-115 FDKDYFQFYNS
+115 LDEDYFKFYNP
-126 FQAGDNFKIKMVIKN
+126 FQAGDSFRVRLVITN
-141 LSKFDYYYEE
+141 LSKFNYYYEE

-163 YKEKDDSTN
+163 YGEKTG
-172 ETTGDRFFNG
+172 ETTGDKFFNG
-182 IDLPKGFTF
+182 IELPDGFTF
-191 RRTYN
+191 RRAYN
-196 TALKALIPGSEG
+196 SALQALIPNSNG
-208 RYMTDDVV
+208 RNMTDDVV
-216 GEALKEKGY
+216 DAALKEKGY

-261 LSDADPIYLYNEA
+261 FSDADPFYTLNDA
-274 YLPLFPEMNEKQLT
+274 YKKGLGITWLSGIP
-288 TALRKNADA
+288 RRA
-297 KPLIDEALKGTGFS
+297 KKDVDEALKNHGYNSPLEF
-311 NPIDYLLNYYNKKYN
+311 ILDYYNV
-326 SNVCSLAYLC
+326 SNISELT
-336 DDAIN
+336 N
-341 DLFAYKGY
+341 DMVSEFFANGN
-349 ESGSFTTETN
+349 ESGSYAIETN
-359 SAILLLAYDY
+359 KTMLVLAYNY
-369 FYNEGLGFYFDEKD
+369 FYNEGLGFYFDTKD
-383 EEGNYVDNKDI
+383 ENGNYS
-394 ENSDRTGSLKSIGA
+394 ENPEVSRSDVNGGSYSIGS
-408 YRRDGK
+408 YLRDEK

-425 TLESNSEKTIS
+425 ILKSNSENTIS
-436 GVLKN
+436 GTLKN
-441 IGDYTP
+441 VGNYTP
-447 NAYIGFNFMTNLRL
+447 NAYLDYFFMVNLQL

-516 GEYIDGTIIV
+516 GDYVAGTIII
-526 TYIYDKVGSEETGE
+526 TYIYYEVGSEETGE

-545 TGVSTTNSGLLIL
+545 TGVSITNSGLLIL

-565 LGVSVVLR
+565 LGASVVLR

>member
-1 MKRLFKNVLL
+1 MKKILQNILFVLIVVFGFML
-11 VLLLALGFI
+11 V
-20 FGSLDVYAEEA
+20 STNVYAEEA

-50 GIDIVPDT
+50 GIVIVPDT
-58 SNMVID
+58 SNIVID
-64 PMWGDL
+64 VGPYWAEVG
-70 SGELLL
+70 GE
-76 TVIISED
+76 VILNITIKED
-83 YEKDEIVIAPEA
+83 YEKDVIVIAPEV
-95 FQAISRE
+95 FQTISRE
-102 IYNVLKKYGAESG
+102 IYNVFKKVGMEQG
-115 FDKDYFQFYNS
+115 LDEDYFKFNNP
-126 FQAGDNFKIKMVIKN
+126 FQAGDDFRVRLVITN
-141 LSKFDYYYEE
+141 LSKFNYYYEE

-163 YKEKDDSTN
+163 YGKTTG
-172 ETTGDRFFNG
+172 ETTGDKFFNG
-182 IDLPKGFTF
+182 IELPEGFTF

-196 TALKALIPGSEG
+196 TALQALIPNSNG
-208 RYMTDDVV
+208 RNMTDDVV
-216 GEALKEKGY
+216 DAALKEKGY

-261 LSDADPIYLYNEA
+261 FNDVDPLYGPWIARKLGIFITPALQGNPGKLKAEILDKLAEKKFDNALEFVLEYFGISNISELTDEMINE
-274 YLPLFPEMNEKQLT
+274 LFG
-288 TALRKNADA
+288 
-297 KPLIDEALKGTGFS
+297 EAGG
-311 NPIDYLLNYYNKKYN
+311 
-326 SNVCSLAYLC
+326 
-336 DDAIN
+336 
-341 DLFAYKGY
+341 
-349 ESGSFTTETN
+349 ESGSFAIETN
-359 SAILLLAYDY
+359 KTMLILAYNY
-369 FYNEGLGFYFDEKD
+369 FYNEGLGFYFDTKD
-383 EEGNYVDNKDI
+383 ETGNYI
-394 ENSDRTGSLKSIGA
+394 ENPEVSNSNSNGGSYSIGS
-408 YRRDGK
+408 YLRDET
-414 KGDEEILERAG
+414 KGDEEIKERAG
-425 TLESNSEKTIS
+425 TLESNSENTIS
-436 GVLKN
+436 GTLKN
-441 IGDYTP
+441 VGNYTP
-447 NAYIGFNFMTNLRL
+447 NAYLDYFFMVNLQL

-545 TGVSTTNSGLLIL
+545 TGVSTTNLGLFIL
-558 SLLVVNA
+558 SLLAVNA
-565 LGVSVVLR
+565 LGASVVLR

>member
-11 VLLLALGFI
+11 VLLFALGFI

-102 IYNVLKKYGAESG
+102 IYNVLKEAGMEQG
-115 FDKDYFQFYNS
+115 LDEDYFKFYNP
-126 FQAGDNFKIKMVIKN
+126 FQAGDSFRVRLVITN
-141 LSKFDYYYEE
+141 LSKFNYYYEE

-163 YKEKDDSTN
+163 YGEKTG
-172 ETTGDRFFNG
+172 ETTGDKFFNG
-182 IDLPKGFTF
+182 IELPDGFTF
-191 RRTYN
+191 RRAYN

-225 VGIEEYDK
+225 AGIEEYDK

-261 LSDADPIYLYNEA
+261 FSDADPFYTLNDA
-274 YLPLFPEMNEKQLT
+274 YKKGLGITWLSGIPS
-288 TALRKNADA
+288 RA
-297 KPLIDEALKGTGFS
+297 KKDVDEALKNHGYNSPLEF
-311 NPIDYLLNYYNKKYN
+311 ILDYYNV
-326 SNVCSLAYLC
+326 SNISELT
-336 DDAIN
+336 N
-341 DLFAYKGY
+341 DMVSEFFANGN
-349 ESGSFTTETN
+349 ESGSYAIETN
-359 SAILLLAYDY
+359 KTMLVLAYNY
-369 FYNEGLGFYFDEKD
+369 FYNEGLGFYFDTKD
-383 EEGNYVDNKDI
+383 ENGNYS
-394 ENSDRTGSLKSIGA
+394 ENPEVSRSDVNGGSYSIGS
-408 YRRDGK
+408 YLRDEK

-425 TLESNSEKTIS
+425 ILKSNSENTIS
-436 GVLKN
+436 GTLKN
-441 IGDYTP
+441 VGNYTP
-447 NAYIGFNFMTNLRL
+447 NAYLDYFFMVNLQL

-466 TGNLIIRYVDREG
+466 TGSLIIRYVDREG

-545 TGVSTTNSGLLIL
+545 TGVSTTNSSLLIL

-565 LGVSVVLR
+565 LGASVVLR

>member
-11 VLLLALGFI
+11 VLLLTLGFI

-102 IYNVLKKYGAESG
+102 IYNVLKEAGMEQG
-115 FDKDYFQFYNS
+115 LDEDYFKFYNP
-126 FQAGDNFKIKMVIKN
+126 FQAGDSFRVRLVITN
-141 LSKFDYYYEE
+141 LSKFNYYYEE

-163 YKEKDDSTN
+163 YGEKTG
-172 ETTGDRFFNG
+172 ETTGDKFFNG
-182 IDLPKGFTF
+182 IELPDGFTF
-191 RRTYN
+191 RRAYN
-196 TALKALIPGSEG
+196 SALQALIPNKTGRLMTDDTLGAALKA
-208 RYMTDDVV
+208 
-216 GEALKEKGY
+216 KGY
-225 VGIEEYDK
+225 AGIEEYDK

-261 LSDADPIYLYNEA
+261 FSDADPFYTLNDA
-274 YLPLFPEMNEKQLT
+274 YKKGLGITWLSGIPS
-288 TALRKNADA
+288 RA
-297 KPLIDEALKGTGFS
+297 KEDVDEALKNHGYNSPLEF
-311 NPIDYLLNYYNKKYN
+311 ILDYYNV
-326 SNVCSLAYLC
+326 SNISELT
-336 DDAIN
+336 N
-341 DLFAYKGY
+341 DMVSEFFANGN
-349 ESGSFTTETN
+349 ESGSYAIETN
-359 SAILLLAYDY
+359 KTMLVLAYNY
-369 FYNEGLGFYFDEKD
+369 FYNEGLGFYFDTKD
-383 EEGNYVDNKDI
+383 ENGNYS
-394 ENSDRTGSLKSIGA
+394 ENPEVSRSDVNGGSYSIGS
-408 YRRDGK
+408 YLRDEK

-425 TLESNSEKTIS
+425 ILKSNSENTIS
-436 GVLKN
+436 GTLKN
-441 IGDYTP
+441 VGNYTP
-447 NAYIGFNFMTNLRL
+447 NAYLDYFFMVNLQL

-516 GEYIDGTIIV
+516 GEYVDGTIIV

-545 TGVSTTNSGLLIL
+545 TGVSTTNSSLLIL

-565 LGVSVVLR
+565 LGASVVLR